1 MIILSILCPTIPSRS
16 RLFEKLQANIHHQ
29 IFTLHSVHPTLGKVE
44 FIHDDSIPYLEGG
57 LSIGAKLNKLL
68 KRSEGKY
75 VCVLHDD
82 DWTAPNYVETLVR
95 LCQHNAD
102 VVTFRN
108 ITMLDTFWITVDMS
122 IHYPNDQASPMFEVR
137 RMPWNIC
144 PVRAEFGKKVKY
156 PEANYGE
163 DASWMTDV
171 LTMCTTESHTNAVLH
186 QYNHSTHKSEADK
199 ITAYELQ
206 SK

>member
-16 RLFEKLQANIHHQ
+16 HLFEKLQANIQHQ
-29 IFTLHSVHPTLGKVE
+29 ISTLHAVHPTLGKVE

-82 DWTAPNYVETLVR
+82 DWMAPNYVETLVR
-95 LCQHNAD
+95 LCHHNAD
-102 VVTFRN
+102 VITFRN

-144 PVRAEFGKKVKY
+144 PVRAEFGKKFRY
-156 PEANYGE
+156 PESNYGE

-186 QYNHSTHKSEADK
+186 QYNHSTHTSEADRIIK
-199 ITAYELQ
+199 ET
-206 SK
+206 K